1 MKFASSPWSCETSW
15 QLPRINV
22 FAFELYSFEP
32 DSLCWWKSH
41 RPERR
46 TMISSTYNQVGA
58 IGITDS
64 SRCHIKFWFMRPFPV
79 VLWGQVILLQGAEN
93 FKNIWT
99 LVCIGSDIF
108 RRRFCSHG
116 LIELLNAPLLMIVV
130 VYWILIWQWE
140 QIKTFGLSSFGQ
152 FFHLEQQWPERFS
165 CSRCKCPNT
174 RNALSAV

>member
-1 MKFASSPWSCETSW
+1 MKHLSVVDNCHDSTCLCLWIALIWTRFSFLMEISQA
-15 QLPRINV
+15 R
-22 FAFELYSFEP
+22 ELNYEFIHIQP
-32 DSLCWWKSH
+32 L
-41 RPERR
+41 
-46 TMISSTYNQVGA
+46 VVL
-58 IGITDS
+58 ITANS
-64 SRCHIKFWFMRPFPV
+64 GCHIKFWFMRPFPV
-79 VLWGQVILLQGAEN
+79 VVWGQVILLQGAEN

-116 LIELLNAPLLMIVV
+116 LSELLNAPLLMIMV

-152 FFHLEQQWPERFS
+152 FFHLEQWPERFS